1 MLVQNQDLTNF
12 VAGYKT
18 TAAKKAALTRDLK
31 SLRERCVDVQE
42 AYDNRRYKP
51 YGWLLGDRIF
61 LVDVKNAQ
69 RNMEIV
75 EQFKSKL

>member
-1 MLVQNQDLTNF
+1 MLIQNQDLTNF

-31 SLRERCVDVQE
+31 SLRERCADVQE
-42 AYDNRRYKP
+42 AYGNRRDKH

-61 LVDVKNAQ
+61 LRDVKNAQ
-69 RNMEIV
+69 RNIEIV
-75 EQFKSKL
+75 EKFKNSL